1 MIMQRPNGTHPVM
14 RLRSE
19 VDRLCGGFFE
29 AFSPA
34 ELFSPFV
41 CHAFPAVNVWEDDRT
56 LFAEAELPGVR
67 MDDIEVYVVG
77 DELTIK
83 GERKGGP
90 DENVTHRRRERT
102 VGSFSR
108 VLRLPAEV
116 DVNKVHA
123 TLRDGLLTITLP
135 KAKAAMPLKIQV
147 KG

>member
-1 MIMQRPNGTHPVM
+1 MIIQRPNGTHPAM

-29 AFSPA
+29 TFSPA

-41 CHAFPAVNVWEDDRT
+41 RKAFPAVNVWEDDLT
-56 LFAEAELPGVR
+56 LFAEAELPGVK
-67 MDDIEVYVVG
+67 MDDVEVYVVG

-90 DENVTHRRRERT
+90 GENVTHRRHECA
-102 VGSFSR
+102 VGSFNR
-108 VLRLPAEV
+108 VLRLPVEV

-123 TLRDGLLTITLP
+123 TLRDGVLTITLP
-135 KAKAAMPLKIQV
+135 KAKAAIPLKIQV